1 MAVDSTPRAS
11 DNAGDEV
18 AERLG
23 DAMDEEVVETV
34 ETAGARLRAAREA
47 KGMSIEEIA
56 STTRIPTRHLESL
69 ENGEWTKLPAPTYSV
84 GFARNYAAA
93 VGLDRDEIGNQLRAE
108 MGTTRPI
115 HQPMGD
121 FEPAD
126 PRRSMPKGLVFG
138 ALAAL
143 LLVALL
149 LTWLSNRE
157 LADDTNAVGADNA
170 ALAEAGVPPVAAAPA
185 VGGPVVITA
194 NDAAWIEVKDG
205 ATILKQGEL
214 AAGQSFEV
222 PATALAPT
230 LTTAKP
236 EALRISVGTAD
247 APAIGPAGQKIANVS
262 LKGADLLKGPPT
274 AAPAAA
280 APTLAPAPAAAATRP
295 AKRPAPP
302 AAKTQA
308 PPEPPQ
314 PVATRVTV
322 PPPGNSATPGA

>member
-18 AERLG
+18 AEQLG

-84 GFARNYAAA
+84 GFARNYALA
-93 VGLDRDEIGNQLRAE
+93 VGLDRDEIGDQLRAE

-143 LLVALL
+143 LLVAVL

-222 PATALAPT
+222 PASALAPT

-247 APAIGPAGQKIANVS
+247 APAVGPAGQKIANVS
-262 LKGADLLKGPPT
+262 LKAPDLLKGPPT

-280 APTLAPAPAAAATRP
+280 ASAPAPAPDAAPRP
-295 AKRPAPP
+295 VRRPAPP
-302 AAKTQA
+302 VARTQA
-308 PPEPPQ
+308 PPKPPQ
-314 PVATRVTV
+314 PVATPVAV
-322 PPPGNSATPGA
+322 PPPGNTAAPGV

>member
-1 MAVDSTPRAS
+1 
-11 DNAGDEV
+11 
-18 AERLG
+18 
-23 DAMDEEVVETV
+23 MDEEPVDDGQVPL
-34 ETAGARLRAAREA
+34 TAGERLRAAREA
-47 KGMSIEEIA
+47 KGLSIEEIA
-56 STTRIPTRHLESL
+56 STTRIPMRHLESL
-69 ENGEWTKLPAPTYSV
+69 ENANWTALPAPTYSI
-84 GFARNYAAA
+84 GFARNYATT
-93 VGLDRDEIGNQLRAE
+93 VGLDRDEISDQLRSE
-108 MGTTRPI
+108 MGNTRAV
-115 HQPMGD
+115 HQPTEL

-126 PRRSMPKGLVFG
+126 PKRSMPKGLVIG
-138 ALAAL
+138 ALLAL
-143 LLVALL
+143 ALVAVA
-149 LTWLSNRE
+149 LTWLSNRD
-157 LADDTNAVGADNA
+157 LADDSNAAVNADNA
-170 ALAEAGVPPVAAAPA
+170 ALADAGVAPIAAAPA
-185 VGGPVVITA
+185 VAGPVVITA

-205 ATILKQGEL
+205 TTILKQGEL
-214 AAGQSFEV
+214 ASGQSFEV
-222 PATALAPT
+222 PATATAPT

-262 LKGADLLKGPPT
+262 LKGADLLKGPPK

-280 APTLAPAPAAAATRP
+280 APTLAPTPAAAATRP

>member
-1 MAVDSTPRAS
+1 
-11 DNAGDEV
+11 
-18 AERLG
+18 
-23 DAMDEEVVETV
+23 MDEEPVDDGQVPL
-34 ETAGARLRAAREA
+34 TAGERLRAAREA

-56 STTRIPTRHLESL
+56 STTRIPMRHLESL
-69 ENGEWTKLPAPTYSV
+69 ENANWTALPAPTYSI
-84 GFARNYAAA
+84 GFARNYATA
-93 VGLDRDEIGNQLRAE
+93 VGLDRDEISDQLRSE
-108 MGTTRPI
+108 MGNTRAV
-115 HQPMGD
+115 HQPTEL

-126 PRRSMPKGLVFG
+126 PKRSMPKGLVIG
-138 ALAAL
+138 ALLAL
-143 LLVALL
+143 ALVAAA
-149 LTWLSNRE
+149 LTWLSNRD
-157 LADDTNAVGADNA
+157 LADDSNAAVNADNA
-170 ALAEAGVPPVAAAPA
+170 ALADAGVAPIAAAPA
-185 VGGPVVITA
+185 VAGPVVITA

-205 ATILKQGEL
+205 TTILKQGEL
-214 AAGQSFEV
+214 ASGQSFEV
-222 PATALAPT
+222 PATATAPT

-280 APTLAPAPAAAATRP
+280 APTPAPTPAAAATRP

>member
-1 MAVDSTPRAS
+1 
-11 DNAGDEV
+11 
-18 AERLG
+18 
-23 DAMDEEVVETV
+23 MDEEPVDDGQVPL
-34 ETAGARLRAAREA
+34 TAGERLRAAREA

-56 STTRIPTRHLESL
+56 STTRIPMRHLESL
-69 ENGEWTKLPAPTYSV
+69 ENANWTALPAPTYSI
-84 GFARNYAAA
+84 GFARNYATA
-93 VGLDRDEIGNQLRAE
+93 VGLDRDEISDQLRSE
-108 MGTTRPI
+108 MGNTRAV
-115 HQPMGD
+115 HQPTEL

-126 PRRSMPKGLVFG
+126 PKRSMPKGLVIG
-138 ALAAL
+138 ALLAL
-143 LLVALL
+143 ALVAVA
-149 LTWLSNRE
+149 LTWLSNRD
-157 LADDTNAVGADNA
+157 LADDSNAAVNADNA
-170 ALAEAGVPPVAAAPA
+170 ALADAGVAPIAAAPA
-185 VGGPVVITA
+185 VAGPVVITA

-205 ATILKQGEL
+205 TTILKQGEL
-214 AAGQSFEV
+214 ASGQSFEV
-222 PATALAPT
+222 PATATAPT

-262 LKGADLLKGPPT
+262 LKGADLLKGPPK

-280 APTLAPAPAAAATRP
+280 APTLAPTPAAAATRP
-295 AKRPAPP
+295 AKRPAP

>member
-1 MAVDSTPRAS
+1 
-11 DNAGDEV
+11 
-18 AERLG
+18 
-23 DAMDEEVVETV
+23 MDEEPVDDGQVPL
-34 ETAGARLRAAREA
+34 TAGERLRAAREA

-69 ENGEWTKLPAPTYSV
+69 ENANWTALPAPTYSI
-84 GFARNYAAA
+84 GFARNYATA
-93 VGLDRDEIGNQLRAE
+93 VGLDRDEISDQLRSE
-108 MGTTRPI
+108 MGNTRAV
-115 HQPMGD
+115 HQPTEL

-126 PRRSMPKGLVFG
+126 PKRSMPKGLVIG
-138 ALAAL
+138 ALLAL
-143 LLVALL
+143 ALVAAA
-149 LTWLSNRE
+149 LTWLSNRD
-157 LADDTNAVGADNA
+157 LADDSNAAVNADNA
-170 ALAEAGVPPVAAAPA
+170 ALADAGVAPIAAAPA
-185 VGGPVVITA
+185 VAGPVVITA

-205 ATILKQGEL
+205 TTILKQGEL
-214 AAGQSFEV
+214 ASGQSFEV
-222 PATALAPT
+222 PATATAPT

>member
-1 MAVDSTPRAS
+1 
-11 DNAGDEV
+11 
-18 AERLG
+18 
-23 DAMDEEVVETV
+23 MDEEPVDDGQVPL
-34 ETAGARLRAAREA
+34 TAGERLRAAREA

-69 ENGEWTKLPAPTYSV
+69 ENANWTALPAPTYSI
-84 GFARNYAAA
+84 GFARNYATA
-93 VGLDRDEIGNQLRAE
+93 VGLDRDEISDQLRSE
-108 MGTTRPI
+108 MGNTRAV
-115 HQPMGD
+115 HQPTEL

-126 PRRSMPKGLVFG
+126 PKRSMPKGLVIG
-138 ALAAL
+138 ALLAL
-143 LLVALL
+143 ALVAVA
-149 LTWLSNRE
+149 LTWLSNRD
-157 LADDTNAVGADNA
+157 LADDSNAAVNADNA
-170 ALAEAGVPPVAAAPA
+170 ALADAGVAPIAAAPA
-185 VGGPVVITA
+185 VAGPVVITA

-205 ATILKQGEL
+205 TTILKQGEL
-214 AAGQSFEV
+214 ASGQSFEV
-222 PATALAPT
+222 PATATAPT